1 MCAVPFSC
9 RYMHPRSAPSLLQ
22 LPTAHNTCISAIDDL
37 LKAAKPPITTTI
49 SSKDKPSQL
58 RGANLDRQRLPVK
71 LISSNLKELS
81 KPDWAVGCATM
92 GSKDPASA
100 AAPSDISN
108 TRDDR
113 PRERRSKSERSK
125 SDKDKDSKDVHRHR
139 SHRSSKSKTPIDA
152 ESSVASTPH
161 RRHRTREEK
170 ERDRERREKACSMND
185 LVPELTR
192 TSIVSSRVSLPY
204 PSFSKAH
211 SKEAVHSRDDLGASG
226 HQDEPLTPDPTDLGS
241 ENRRRSKSTDGSNER
256 GQSSRKND
264 RPPSPPE
271 TDLSSEK
278 KRRSKTSGSKLR
290 PDSSEPPESRTSGI
304 SRTNSRHEDKS
315 KLSTRSKTSS
325 QATYVKSTTL
335 RPPPGV
341 QIMDET
347 ISSLSDDK
355 TAGAQSSTTS
365 VPPKRSVSTKSSRM
379 PSLEADDSPESV
391 QDSSPKTPTATTQFP
406 PPPAFTHENHS
417 SGSNFAY
424 AKSRPTPVATPATD
438 FGPPPPPPPPPLDI
452 QEVPRVD
459 YLLQHGGLHYPVSKN
474 FLSVLPRQNGTRPS
488 DPPLTGCETLFAPFF
503 NLLNQYQTVLQKQG
517 SIAVS
522 TGHRSVARRLL
533 DRLEDVFS
541 RDLPEEGCTCI
552 MCEQIPEEHGGLGWG
567 EVLERVG
574 GRVEMP
580 SWPPFDLSSVVATAI
595 ESTAD
600 LPPRPASPV
609 KLDPDIAE
617 EFRDHYLRQTKKVKS
632 SVDKWMNSCA
642 ETPAPPPS
650 EVDDETL
657 AFAILTSL
665 DQEERPYFNALF
677 SGAKEIQPTLRAPT
691 PMRKSRSD
699 FLIKTGLQLQ
709 RLYRLSQ
716 APRDA
721 ETAVYL
727 VKNPFH
733 HDLLATMIDISPQEW
748 EILISGRFDGFLWSG
763 LDADEGITPTMENP
777 LSRGATPAS
786 SFFPPPPTRPPPFPP
801 AVGMRQT
808 SGFGPSRSTT
818 PYSGVYSRGTT
829 PASFISL
836 SSSVTTGQNR
846 QPVSYDEEVEMA
858 VLAEVEREIYQGM
871 EALEDAFE
879 KLHEHAEVVR
889 IALRQR
895 NNGLLMS
902 QQHRRASRIDVLPQ
916 HSGSSM
922 GYERPPWATGDEDGV
937 TSESDWGGDDYDLAP
952 EDSASNISSSRHR
965 RPKRRHER
973 RTPAPI
979 EEDDEEN

>member
-1 MCAVPFSC
+1 
-9 RYMHPRSAPSLLQ
+9 
-22 LPTAHNTCISAIDDL
+22 
-37 LKAAKPPITTTI
+37 
-49 SSKDKPSQL
+49 
-58 RGANLDRQRLPVK
+58 
-71 LISSNLKELS
+71 
-81 KPDWAVGCATM
+81 M

-100 AAPSDISN
+100 AAPGDTSN

-139 SHRSSKSKTPIDA
+139 SHRSSKSKTPVDA
-152 ESSVASTPH
+152 ESSVTSSTHH

-170 ERDRERREKACSMND
+170 ERDRERKEKASSMSD
-185 LVPELTR
+185 LIPELR
-192 TSIVSSRVSLPY
+192 TSITGSRVSLPY
-204 PSFSKAH
+204 PTFSKAH

-226 HQDEPLTPDPTDLGS
+226 HQAEPLTPDPTDLGS
-241 ENRRRSKSTDGSNER
+241 EDRQQSKSTDDSKER
-256 GQSSRKND
+256 ENSSHKDD

-278 KRRSKTSGSKLR
+278 KRRSKTSSSKLR
-290 PDSSEPPESRTSGI
+290 PDSSERPGSRTSGI
-304 SRTNSRHEDKS
+304 SRTSSRHEDKS

-325 QATYVKSTTL
+325 QATYVKPTTL

-341 QIMDET
+341 QIMDE
-347 ISSLSDDK
+347 IASNLSDDK

-365 VPPKRSVSTKSSRM
+365 VAPKRSASTKSSRM

-406 PPPAFTHENHS
+406 PPPAFAYENHS
-417 SGSNFAY
+417 SGSTFTY
-424 AKSRPTPVATPATD
+424 AKGRPTPVATPATD
-438 FGPPPPPPPPPLDI
+438 FGPPPPPPPPPPPLDI

-459 YLLQHGGLHYPVSKN
+459 YLLQHGGLHYPVSKH

-503 NLLNQYQTVLQKQG
+503 NLLGQYQTVLQKQG
-517 SIAVS
+517 SIAVA

-541 RDLPEEGCTCI
+541 RDLPEQGCTCV
-552 MCEQIPEEHGGLGWG
+552 MCEETPEEHRGLGWG

-580 SWPPFDLSSVVATAI
+580 SWPPFDLSNVVATAI
-595 ESTAD
+595 ESTAE

-617 EFRDHYLRQTKKVKS
+617 EFRDHYLRQTKKVRS

-665 DQEERPYFNALF
+665 DQEERPYFNALI

-691 PMRKSRSD
+691 PMRKSRLE
-699 FLIKTGLQLQ
+699 FLVKTGLQLQ

-763 LDADEGITPTMENP
+763 ADADDGITPTMENP
-777 LSRGATPAS
+777 MSRGATPAAS
-786 SFFPPPPTRPPPFPP
+786 GFFPPPPTRPPPFPP
-801 AVGMRQT
+801 VGAGMRQA

-889 IALRQR
+889 NALRQR

-922 GYERPPWATGDEDGV
+922 GYERPPWATGDEDGI

>member
-1 MCAVPFSC
+1 MG
-9 RYMHPRSAPSLLQ
+9 
-22 LPTAHNTCISAIDDL
+22 
-37 LKAAKPPITTTI
+37 LK
-49 SSKDKPSQL
+49 DH
-58 RGANLDRQRLPVK
+58 DV
-71 LISSNLKELS
+71 
-81 KPDWAVGCATM
+81 D
-92 GSKDPASA
+92 A
-100 AAPSDISN
+100 AAAASSDIN
-108 TRDDR
+108 NLRDDR

-125 SDKDKDSKDVHRHR
+125 SLKDKDSKDGHRHR
-139 SHRSSKSKTPIDA
+139 SHRSSKTKTSLDA
-152 ESSVASTPH
+152 ESSITSSTHH

-170 ERDRERREKACSMND
+170 EAAREKKEKASSMSD
-185 LVPELTR
+185 LVPELAR
-192 TSIVSSRVSLPY
+192 TSIAGSRVSLPY
-204 PSFSKAH
+204 PTFSKAH
-211 SKEAVHSRDDLGASG
+211 SKEAVHSRDDLGGSNRQG
-226 HQDEPLTPDPTDLGS
+226 DPLTPDPTDVGS
-241 ENRRRSKSTDGSNER
+241 DERRRSKSPEPATER
-256 GQSSRKND
+256 EKSSRKDD

-271 TDLSSEK
+271 TDLASEK
-278 KRRSKTSGSKLR
+278 KRRSKASSSRLR
-290 PDSSEPPESRTSGI
+290 PDGSERPRSRTSGV
-304 SRTNSRHEDKS
+304 SRSSSRHEDKS
-315 KLSTRSKTSS
+315 KLSSRSKASS
-325 QATYVKSTTL
+325 QTTYVKSSPL
-335 RPPPGV
+335 RATPDIQV
-341 QIMDET
+341 VDEV
-347 ISSLSDDK
+347 ISSLSDEK
-355 TAGAQSSTTS
+355 TAEAQSFTTS
-365 VPPKRSVSTKSSRM
+365 VPPKRSASTKSSRM
-379 PSLEADDSPESV
+379 PSLDADDSPDSV

-406 PPPAFTHENHS
+406 PPQVFPHENHNS
-417 SGSNFAY
+417 TSNISY
-424 AKSRPTPVATPATD
+424 AKERPTPVATPATD
-438 FGPPPPPPPPPLDI
+438 FGPPPPPPPPPPALDI
-452 QEVPRVD
+452 QEVPRID
-459 YLLQHGGLHYPVSKN
+459 YLLQHGGLHHPVSKH

-488 DPPLTGCETLFAPFF
+488 DPPLAGCETLFAPFF
-503 NLLNQYQTVLQKQG
+503 NLLNQYQTVLQRQG
-517 SIAVS
+517 SIAVA
-522 TGHRSVARRLL
+522 TGHKSVARRLL

-541 RDLPEEGCTCI
+541 RDLPLEGCTCV
-552 MCEQIPEEHGGLGWG
+552 MCEQNPEEHRGLGWG

-595 ESTAD
+595 ESTAE

-617 EFRDHYLRQTKKVKS
+617 EFREHYLRQTKKVRL
-632 SVDKWMNSCA
+632 SVDKWMSNCA

-665 DQEERPYFNALF
+665 DQEQRPYFNALI

-691 PMRKSRSD
+691 PMRKTRSD
-699 FLIKTGLQLQ
+699 FLVKTGLQLQ

-727 VKNPFH
+727 VQNPFH
-733 HDLLATMIDISPQEW
+733 HDLLATMVDINPQEW

-763 LDADEGITPTMENP
+763 ADVDDPTTPTVENP

-786 SFFPPPPTRPPPFPP
+786 GFFPPPPTRPAPFPP
-801 AVGMRQT
+801 GMGTRQA
-808 SGFGPSRSTT
+808 SGFGPSRSIT
-818 PYSGVYSRGTT
+818 PYSGLYSRGTT

-836 SSSVTTGQNR
+836 SSTATHSQNK

-889 IALRQR
+889 NALRQR

-916 HSGSSM
+916 HSGGSM
-922 GYERPPWATGDEDGV
+922 GYERPPWATGDEDGI
-937 TSESDWGGDDYDLAP
+937 TSESDWGGDDFDIAP

-979 EEDDEEN
+979 EEDEEEN

>member
-1 MCAVPFSC
+1 
-9 RYMHPRSAPSLLQ
+9 
-22 LPTAHNTCISAIDDL
+22 
-37 LKAAKPPITTTI
+37 
-49 SSKDKPSQL
+49 
-58 RGANLDRQRLPVK
+58 
-71 LISSNLKELS
+71 
-81 KPDWAVGCATM
+81 M
-92 GSKDPASA
+92 GSKDHASA
-100 AAPSDISN
+100 ASPSDMSN

-113 PRERRSKSERSK
+113 TRERRSKSERSK

-139 SHRSSKSKTPIDA
+139 SHRSSKSKTPLDG
-152 ESSVASTPH
+152 ESSVASSHH

-170 ERDRERREKACSMND
+170 ERDRERKEKASSMND

-192 TSIVSSRVSLPY
+192 TSTITGSRVSLPY

-211 SKEAVHSRDDLGASG
+211 SKEAVHSRDDLGTSG
-226 HQDEPLTPDPTDLGS
+226 LKDELLTPDPTDLGS
-241 ENRRRSKSTDGSNER
+241 ENRRRSKSPDGSKER
-256 GQSSRKND
+256 RKSSRKDD

-278 KRRSKTSGSKLR
+278 IRRSKTSASRLR
-290 PDSSEPPESRTSGI
+290 PDSLERSNSRTSGI
-304 SRTNSRHEDKS
+304 SRTSSRHEDKS
-315 KLSTRSKTSS
+315 KLSMRSKTSS
-325 QATYVKSTTL
+325 QATYVKSSTP

-341 QIMDET
+341 QIMEET
-347 ISSLSDDK
+347 ASGFSDDR

-365 VPPKRSVSTKSSRM
+365 VAPKRSASTKSSRM
-379 PSLEADDSPESV
+379 PSLEADDSPESI

-406 PPPAFTHENHS
+406 PAAFMHENHS

-424 AKSRPTPVATPATD
+424 TKTRPTPVATPATD

-459 YLLQHGGLHYPVSKN
+459 YLLQHGGLHFPVSKH

-517 SIAVS
+517 SIAVA

-541 RDLPEEGCTCI
+541 RDLPEEGCTCV
-552 MCEQIPEEHGGLGWG
+552 MCEQTPEEHRGLGWG

-632 SVDKWMNSCA
+632 SVAKWMNNCA

-665 DQEERPYFNALF
+665 DQEERPYFNALI
-677 SGAKEIQPTLRAPT
+677 SGSKEIQPTMRAPT
-691 PMRKSRSD
+691 PMRKGSRSD
-699 FLIKTGLQLQ
+699 FLVKTGLQLQ

-763 LDADEGITPTMENP
+763 ADADDGITPTMENP

-801 AVGMRQT
+801 GGGMRQA
-808 SGFGPSRSTT
+808 SGLGPSRSTT

-829 PASFISL
+829 PASFLSL

-879 KLHEHAEVVR
+879 KLHEYAETVR
-889 IALRQR
+889 ISLRQR

-916 HSGSSM
+916 HSGGSM